1 MLMKNKN
8 ILHEQVEYYRARA
21 QEYDRSISGAAPAFE
36 PAIHKLTQL
45 GKFKQ
50 VLELACGT
58 GFWTKHLLQISE
70 HVTAADAAPE
80 MLQIAREHAGDER
93 ITYQQLDLFQWQP
106 NETFDLV
113 FFANWLS
120 HVPPEA
126 LDEFLNKV
134 RTSLKAGGYIAL
146 VDQHA
151 PSEADSAIAKENI
164 YAVRPLEDG
173 REFTIVKAFYDL
185 NELEEKLTKLG
196 FNVTSRKFSE
206 TFFFLSGVLK

>member
-1 MLMKNKN
+1 MTDKN
-8 ILHEQVEYYRARA
+8 ILHEQIDYYRARA
-21 QEYDRSISGAAPAFE
+21 QEYDRSISGAVAVFE
-36 PAIHKLTQL
+36 PATRMLTQL
-45 GKFKQ
+45 GKFNQ

-58 GFWTKHLLQISE
+58 GFWTKTLLQIGG

-80 MLQIAREHAGDER
+80 MLQIAREHIGDER

-106 NETFDLV
+106 AETFDLV

-126 LDEFLNKV
+126 LDDFLNKV
-134 RTSLKAGGYIAL
+134 RASLHAGGSIAL

-151 PSEADSAIAKENI
+151 PSEADSAIAKEDI

-173 REFTIVKAFYDL
+173 REFTIVKAFYNL
-185 NELEEKLTKLG
+185 SELEEKLTKLG
-196 FNVTSRKFSE
+196 FTVTSQKFSE
-206 TFFFLSGVLK
+206 TFFFLSGTLK

>member
-1 MLMKNKN
+1 MKDKN
-8 ILHEQVEYYRARA
+8 ILHEQIEYYRARA
-21 QEYDRSISGAAPAFE
+21 QEYDRSISGAISIFE
-36 PAIHKLTQL
+36 PAIHMLSQL
-45 GKFKQ
+45 GKFNN

-80 MLQIAREHAGDER
+80 MLKIAREYAGNER

-120 HVPPEA
+120 HVPPET
-126 LDEFLNKV
+126 LDDFLNKV
-134 RTSLKAGGYIAL
+134 RASLKVGGCIAL

-173 REFTIVKAFYDL
+173 REFTIVKAFYNL

-196 FNVTSRKFSE
+196 FVVTSQKFSE
-206 TFFFLSGVLK
+206 TFFFLSGTLQ

>member
-1 MLMKNKN
+1 MKIKK
-8 ILHEQVEYYRARA
+8 ILQEQIEYYRARA
-21 QEYDRSISGAAPAFE
+21 QEYDRSISGAVLVFE
-36 PAIHKLTQL
+36 PAIHMLLQL
-45 GKFKQ
+45 GTFKQ

-106 NETFDLV
+106 AKTFDLV

-126 LDEFLNKV
+126 LDDFLNKV
-134 RTSLKAGGYIAL
+134 RASLKAGGYIAL

-151 PSEADSAIAKENI
+151 PSEADSAIAQENI

-185 NELEEKLTKLG
+185 NELKEKLTKLG
-196 FNVTSRKFSE
+196 FTVTSQKFSE

>member
-1 MLMKNKN
+1 MTDKN
-8 ILHEQVEYYRARA
+8 ILHEQIEYYRARA
-21 QEYDRSISGAAPAFE
+21 EEYDRSISGAIDVFKPAT
-36 PAIHKLTQL
+36 IMLIQL
-45 GKFKQ
+45 GKFNHI
-50 VLELACGT
+50 LELACGT
-58 GFWTKHLLQISE
+58 GFWTQTLLQIGE

-80 MLQIAREHAGDER
+80 MLQIAREHVGNER

-106 NETFDLV
+106 AETFDLV

-126 LDEFLNKV
+126 LDDFLHKV
-134 RTSLKAGGYIAL
+134 RASLRAGGCIAL

-173 REFTIVKAFYDL
+173 REFTIVKAFYNL
-185 NELEEKLTKLG
+185 SELEEKITKLG
-196 FNVTSRKFSE
+196 FTVTSQKFSE
-206 TFFFLSGVLK
+206 TFFFLSGTLK

>member
-1 MLMKNKN
+1 MTDKN
-8 ILHEQVEYYRARA
+8 ILHEQIEYYRARA
-21 QEYDRSISGAAPAFE
+21 QEYDRSISGALPVFE
-36 PAIHKLTQL
+36 PAIHMLTQL
-45 GKFKQ
+45 GKFNQ

-58 GFWTKHLLQISE
+58 GFWTKYLLQISE
-70 HVTAADAAPE
+70 YVTAADAAPE
-80 MLQIAREHAGDER
+80 MLKIAREYAGDEH

-106 NETFDLV
+106 TEIFDLV

-120 HVPPEA
+120 HVPPES
-126 LDEFLNKV
+126 LDNFLNKV
-134 RTSLKAGGYIAL
+134 RASLKVGGCIAL

-173 REFTIVKAFYDL
+173 REFTIVKAFYNL

-196 FNVTSRKFSE
+196 FNVTSQKFSE
-206 TFFFLSGVLK
+206 TFFFLSGTLK

>member
-1 MLMKNKN
+1 MTDKN
-8 ILHEQVEYYRARA
+8 IFHEQIEYYRARA
-21 QEYDRSISGAAPAFE
+21 EEYDRSISGAVTVFE
-36 PAIHKLTQL
+36 PAIHMLTQL
-45 GKFKQ
+45 GKFNQ

-80 MLQIAREHAGDER
+80 MLQIAREYVGDDR

-106 NETFDLV
+106 AETFDLV

-126 LDEFLNKV
+126 LDGFLNKV
-134 RTSLKAGGYIAL
+134 HTSLKAGSCIAL

-173 REFTIVKAFYDL
+173 RKFTIVKAFYNL

-196 FNVTSRKFSE
+196 FTVTSQKFSD
-206 TFFFLSGVLK
+206 TFFFLSGTLK

>member
-1 MLMKNKN
+1 MKDKN
-8 ILHEQVEYYRARA
+8 ILHEQIEYYRARA
-21 QEYDRSISGAAPAFE
+21 QEYDRSISGAIPVFE
-36 PAIHKLTQL
+36 PAIGMLTQL
-45 GKFKQ
+45 GKFNQ

-58 GFWTKHLLQISE
+58 GFWTKHLLQIGE
-70 HVTAADAAPE
+70 HVTATDAAPE
-80 MLQIAREHAGDER
+80 MLQIAREYAGDER

-120 HVPPEA
+120 HVPPEVV
-126 LDEFLNKV
+126 DDFLNKV
-134 RTSLKAGGYIAL
+134 RASLKAGGYIAL

-173 REFTIVKAFYDL
+173 REFTIVKAFYNL
-185 NELEEKLTKLG
+185 NELEEKLKKLG
-196 FNVTSRKFSE
+196 FVVTSQKFSE
-206 TFFFLSGVLK
+206 TFFFLSGTLK

>member
-1 MLMKNKN
+1 MKNKK
-8 ILHEQVEYYRARA
+8 ILQEQIEYYRARA
-21 QEYDRSISGAAPAFE
+21 QEYDRSISGAVPVFE
-36 PAIHKLTQL
+36 PAIHMLLQL
-45 GKFKQ
+45 GTFKQ

-58 GFWTKHLLQISE
+58 GFWTKILLQIGE
-70 HVTAADAAPE
+70 HVTATDAAPE
-80 MLQIAREHAGDER
+80 MLQIALDHAGEER

-126 LDEFLNKV
+126 LDDFLYKV
-134 RTSLKAGGYIAL
+134 RASIKAGGCITL

-173 REFTIVKAFYDL
+173 REFTIVKAFYNL

-196 FNVTSRKFSE
+196 FTVTSQNFSE

>member
-1 MLMKNKN
+1 MTDKR
-8 ILHEQVEYYRARA
+8 ILHEQIDYYRARA
-21 QEYDRSISGAAPAFE
+21 QEYDRSISGAVAVFE
-36 PAIHKLTQL
+36 PATRMLTQL
-45 GKFKQ
+45 GKFNR

-58 GFWTKHLLQISE
+58 GFWTQHLLQIGE

-80 MLQIAREHAGDER
+80 MLQIAREHVGDER

-106 NETFDLV
+106 AETFDLV

-126 LDEFLNKV
+126 LDDFLNKV
-134 RTSLKAGGYIAL
+134 RASLRAGGCIAL

-151 PSEADSAIAKENI
+151 PSEADSAIAKEDI

-173 REFTIVKAFYDL
+173 REFTIVKAFYNL
-185 NELEEKLTKLG
+185 KELEEKLTKLG
-196 FNVTSRKFSE
+196 FTVTSQKFSE
-206 TFFFLSGVLK
+206 TFFFLSGTLK

>member
-1 MLMKNKN
+1 MTDKN
-8 ILHEQVEYYRARA
+8 ILHDQIEYYRARA
-21 QEYDRSISGAAPAFE
+21 EEYDRSISGAVAVFE
-36 PAIHKLTQL
+36 PAITLLTQL

-58 GFWTKHLLQISE
+58 GFWTKTLLQIGE

-80 MLQIAREHAGDER
+80 MLQIAREHVGDER

-106 NETFDLV
+106 AETFDLV

-126 LDEFLNKV
+126 LDDFLNKV
-134 RTSLKAGGYIAL
+134 RASLRAGGCIAL

-173 REFTIVKAFYDL
+173 REFTIVKAFYNL
-185 NELEEKLTKLG
+185 SELEEKLTKLG
-196 FNVTSRKFSE
+196 FTVTSHKFSE
-206 TFFFLSGVLK
+206 TFFFLSGTLK

>member
-1 MLMKNKN
+1 MTDKN
-8 ILHEQVEYYRARA
+8 ILHEQIEYYRARA
-21 QEYDRSISGAAPAFE
+21 EEYDRLISGVVAVFE
-36 PAIHKLTQL
+36 PAITLLTQL

-58 GFWTKHLLQISE
+58 GFWTQTLLQIGE

-80 MLQIAREHAGDER
+80 MLQIAREHLGDER

-126 LDEFLNKV
+126 LDDFLNKV
-134 RTSLKAGGYIAL
+134 RASLRAGGCIAL

-151 PSEADSAIAKENI
+151 PSEADSAIAKEDI

-173 REFTIVKAFYDL
+173 REFTIVKAFYNLNDL
-185 NELEEKLTKLG
+185 EDKLTRLG
-196 FNVTSRKFSE
+196 FKVTSQKFSE
-206 TFFFLSGVLK
+206 TFFFLSGTLK